1 VRLLIPAVLFV
12 SFGLLSQSAA
22 ATTAPRSRQQ
32 NPSEQNPSQ
41 QSNASDQY
49 FVTVPPGTKVI
60 LAVTSPVWSKSARV
74 GDPIYGVTAFPV
86 SIDNTM
92 AIPVGTYVQGVI
104 DSLTLPTRKV
114 PRAEFQM
121 HFTKI
126 IFANGYTV
134 ALSSTSEF
142 DLNPPGV
149 NDAKAASNL
158 LPQEIPPPQGAM
170 TAIVHAEVSPVSDIL
185 LDNGSQIETTLQSPL
200 TLNANTVAAA
210 ARQSVP
216 PQLQWTS
223 ATQCRPTPGT
233 PGSPDTIIPGTPGSP
248 GTPDTVISQ
257 GPDLPSIVIPG
268 IPATP
273 GTPATVISGSPGTPG
288 TFCPGPP
295 AIISEAADIHKESF
309 KISSPVQL
317 AGQQLKKGS
326 YQVTWD
332 GPGPDAQ
339 VRVIQ
344 KGKLLTTLHAR
355 VAALEAKSPQS
366 LVDTA
371 TDGSLAVT
379 AIQFKGKTYA
389 LAFPAQS
396 QPAAPPGTSAAL
408 PTKQQ

>member
-1 VRLLIPAVLFV
+1 
-12 SFGLLSQSAA
+12 
-22 ATTAPRSRQQ
+22 
-32 NPSEQNPSQ
+32 
-41 QSNASDQY
+41 
-49 FVTVPPGTKVI
+49 
-60 LAVTSPVWSKSARV
+60 
-74 GDPIYGVTAFPV
+74 
-86 SIDNTM
+86 
-92 AIPVGTYVQGVI
+92 
-104 DSLTLPTRKV
+104 
-114 PRAEFQM
+114 
-121 HFTKI
+121 
-126 IFANGYTV
+126 
-134 ALSSTSEF
+134 
-142 DLNPPGV
+142 
-149 NDAKAASNL
+149 
-158 LPQEIPPPQGAM
+158 M

-200 TLNANTVAAA
+200 TLNANTVADA
-210 ARQSVP
+210 ARQSTP

-309 KISSPVQL
+309 KISSPAQL

-344 KGKLLTTLHAR
+344 KGKLLATLHAR
-355 VAALEAKSPQS
+355 VATLEAKSPQS
-366 LVDTA
+366 RVDTA

-389 LAFPAQS
+389 LAFPANS

-408 PTKQQ
+408 TKNQ